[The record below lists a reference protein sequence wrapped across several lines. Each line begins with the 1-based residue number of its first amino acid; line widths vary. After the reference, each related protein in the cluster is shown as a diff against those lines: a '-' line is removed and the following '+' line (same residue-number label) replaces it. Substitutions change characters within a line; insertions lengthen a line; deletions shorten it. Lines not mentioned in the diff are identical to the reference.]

1 MTTFIQ
7 LHLLTAYPAA
17 NLNRDDTGAP
27 KTVTIG
33 GASRLR
39 VSSQSLKR
47 AWRTSELFEAALGG
61 HIGTRTARIGRE
73 AAEIMLA
80 GGIAQAKAVEWGGA
94 IAACFGK
101 VKSEK
106 DKKKL
111 EKDPLIN
118 TDTEQLANVSPTERE
133 SVHVLARTL
142 AVEKRAPTVD
152 ELNFLRKDAMAVDI
166 ALFGRMLAST
176 PEHNIEAACQVAHA
190 FGVGET
196 LMEDD
201 FFTAVD
207 DLREAAAEDAGA
219 GHIGELGF
227 GSALFYTYLCID
239 RDRLLENLNGD
250 EQLMAKTLRAL
261 GECTLKISP
270 TGKQNSFASRAY
282 ASWALAEKSTEQ
294 PRSLAAAFWEPV
306 TGHDQLDEAVRR
318 IITLRDNMNNVY
330 GGGATPCAVLYGDK
344 GEGSVAQLLDF
355 ISA

>member
-39 VSSQSLKR
+39 ISSQSLKR
-47 AWRTSELFEAALGG
+47 AWRTSSLFEEALSG

-73 AAEIMLA
+73 AAEIMLE
-80 GGIAQAKAVEWGGA
+80 GGVSQANAVDWGKTIAN
-94 IAACFGK
+94 CFGK
-101 VKSEK
+101 AKTGK
-106 DKKKL
+106 AKND
-111 EKDPLIN
+111 LIN
-118 TDTEQLANVSPTERE
+118 TETEQLAHVSPAERE
-133 SVHVLARTL
+133 AVQALARTL
-142 AVEKRAPTVD
+142 AKENRAPEAE
-152 ELNFLRKDAMAVDI
+152 ELSFLRKDAMAVDI

-196 LMEDD
+196 LLEDD

-207 DLREAAAEDAGA
+207 DLRQASAEEAGA

-250 EQLMAKTLRAL
+250 EKLLAKTLRAL

-306 TGHDQLDEAVRR
+306 TGTDQLEEAVRR
-318 IITLRDNMNNVY
+318 ITTLRDNMNNVY
-330 GGGATPCAVLYGDK
+330 GGQQTPCATLYGVK

>member
-39 VSSQSLKR
+39 ISSQSLKR
-47 AWRTSELFEAALGG
+47 AWRTSALFEEALCG

-73 AAEIMLA
+73 AAEIMLE
-80 GGIAQAKAVEWGGA
+80 GGVSQANAVDWGKTIAN
-94 IAACFGK
+94 CFGK
-101 VKSEK
+101 AKTGK
-106 DKKKL
+106 AKND
-111 EKDPLIN
+111 LIN
-118 TDTEQLANVSPTERE
+118 TETEQLAHVSPTERE
-133 SVHVLARTL
+133 AVQALARTL
-142 AVEKRAPTVD
+142 ATENRAPLPE
-152 ELNFLRKDAMAVDI
+152 ELSFLRKDAMAVDI

-190 FGVGET
+190 FGVSES
-196 LMEDD
+196 LLEDD

-207 DLREAAAEDAGA
+207 DLRQASAEEAGA

-250 EQLMAKTLRAL
+250 EQLLAKTLRAL

-306 TGHDQLDEAVRR
+306 TGTDQLEEAVRR
-318 IITLRDNMNNVY
+318 ITTLRDNMNNVY
-330 GGGATPCAVLYGDK
+330 GGQQTPCAVLHGVK

>member
-39 VSSQSLKR
+39 ISSQSLKR
-47 AWRTSELFEAALGG
+47 AWRTSALFEEALSG

-73 AAEIMLA
+73 AAEIMLE
-80 GGIAQAKAVEWGGA
+80 GGVSQANAVDWGKTIAN
-94 IAACFGK
+94 CFGK
-101 VKSEK
+101 AKTGK
-106 DKKKL
+106 AKND
-111 EKDPLIN
+111 LIN
-118 TDTEQLANVSPTERE
+118 TETEQLAHVSPTERE
-133 SVHVLARTL
+133 AVQALARTL
-142 AVEKRAPTVD
+142 ATENRAPLPE
-152 ELNFLRKDAMAVDI
+152 ELSFLRKDAMAVDI

-190 FGVGET
+190 FGVSES
-196 LMEDD
+196 LLEDD

-207 DLREAAAEDAGA
+207 DLRQASAEEAGA

-250 EQLMAKTLRAL
+250 EQLLEKTLRAL

-294 PRSLAAAFWEPV
+294 PRSLAAAFWEPI
-306 TGHDQLDEAVRR
+306 TGTDQLEEAVRR
-318 IITLRDNMNNVY
+318 ITTLRDNMNNVY
-330 GGGATPCAVLYGDK
+330 GGQQTPCAVLHGVK
-344 GEGSVAQLLDF
+344 GEGSVTQLLDF

>member
-39 VSSQSLKR
+39 ISSQSLKR
-47 AWRTSELFEAALGG
+47 AWRTSALFEEALSG

-73 AAEIMLA
+73 AAEIMLE
-80 GGIAQAKAVEWGGA
+80 GGVSQANAIDWGKTIAN
-94 IAACFGK
+94 CFGK
-101 VKSEK
+101 AKTGK
-106 DKKKL
+106 AKND
-111 EKDPLIN
+111 LIN
-118 TDTEQLANVSPTERE
+118 TETEQLAHVSPAERE
-133 SVHVLARTL
+133 AVQALARTL
-142 AVEKRAPTVD
+142 ATENRAPLPE
-152 ELNFLRKDAMAVDI
+152 ELSFLRKDAMAVDI

-190 FGVGET
+190 FGVSES
-196 LMEDD
+196 LLEDD

-207 DLREAAAEDAGA
+207 DLRQASAEEAGA

-250 EQLMAKTLRAL
+250 EQLLAKTLRAL

-306 TGHDQLDEAVRR
+306 TGTDQLEEAVRR
-318 IITLRDNMNNVY
+318 ITTLRENMNNVY
-330 GGGATPCAVLYGDK
+330 GGQQTPCAVLHGVK

>member
-39 VSSQSLKR
+39 ISSPSLKR
-47 AWRTSELFEAALGG
+47 AWRTSALFEEALSG

-73 AAEIMLA
+73 AAEIMLE
-80 GGIAQAKAVEWGGA
+80 GGVSEANAVDWGKTIAN
-94 IAACFGK
+94 CFGK
-101 VKSEK
+101 AKTGK
-106 DKKKL
+106 AKND
-111 EKDPLIN
+111 LIN
-118 TDTEQLANVSPTERE
+118 TETEQLAHVSPTERE
-133 SVHVLARTL
+133 AVQALARTL
-142 AVEKRAPTVD
+142 ATENRAPLPE
-152 ELNFLRKDAMAVDI
+152 ELSFLRKDAMAVDI

-190 FGVGET
+190 FGVSES
-196 LMEDD
+196 LLEDD

-207 DLREAAAEDAGA
+207 DLRQASAEEAGA

-250 EQLMAKTLRAL
+250 EQLLAKTLRAL

-306 TGHDQLDEAVRR
+306 TGTDQLEEAVRR
-318 IITLRDNMNNVY
+318 ITTLRDNMNNVY
-330 GGGATPCAVLYGDK
+330 GGQQTPCAVLHGVK

>member
-39 VSSQSLKR
+39 ISSQSLKR
-47 AWRTSELFEAALGG
+47 AWRTSALFEEALSG

-73 AAEIMLA
+73 AAEIMLE
-80 GGIAQAKAVEWGGA
+80 GGVSQANAIDWGKTIAN
-94 IAACFGK
+94 CFGK
-101 VKSEK
+101 AKTGK
-106 DKKKL
+106 AKND
-111 EKDPLIN
+111 LIN
-118 TDTEQLANVSPTERE
+118 TETEQLAHVSPAERE
-133 SVHVLARTL
+133 AVQALARTL
-142 AVEKRAPTVD
+142 ATENRAPLPE
-152 ELNFLRKDAMAVDI
+152 ELSFLRKDAMAVDI

-190 FGVGET
+190 FGVSEP
-196 LMEDD
+196 LLEDD

-207 DLREAAAEDAGA
+207 DLRQASAEEAGA

-250 EQLMAKTLRAL
+250 EQLLAKTLRAL

-306 TGHDQLDEAVRR
+306 TGTDQLEEAVRR
-318 IITLRDNMNNVY
+318 ITTLRDNMNNVY
-330 GGGATPCAVLYGDK
+330 GGQQTPCAVLHGVK

>member
-39 VSSQSLKR
+39 ISSQSLKR
-47 AWRTSELFEAALGG
+47 AWRTSTLFEEALAG

-73 AAEIMLA
+73 AAKIILD
-80 GGIAQAKAVEWGGA
+80 GGVSPTKAIEWGGA
-94 IAACFGK
+94 IAGCFGTLK
-101 VKSEK
+101 KEK
-106 DKKKL
+106 DKSKL
-111 EKDPLIN
+111 DKDPLIN
-118 TDTEQLANVSPTERE
+118 TETLELAHISPTERE
-133 SVHVLARTL
+133 AVLALARTL
-142 AVEKRAPTVD
+142 AEEERAPTPD
-152 ELNFLRKDAMAVDI
+152 ELSFLRKEAMAVDI

-196 LMEDD
+196 LIEDD

-207 DLREAAAEDAGA
+207 DLRQASAEEAGA

-227 GSALFYTYLCID
+227 GSALFYTYICID
-239 RDRLLENLNGD
+239 RDSLLQNLNGD
-250 EQLMAKTLRAL
+250 EQLLAKTLRAL
-261 GECTLKISP
+261 GECSLKISP

-282 ASWALAEKSTEQ
+282 ASWALVEKSTEQ

-306 TGHDQLDEAVRR
+306 TGNNQLEEAVRR
-318 IITLRDNMNNVY
+318 ITMLRDNMNKVY
-330 GGGATPCAVLYGDK
+330 GSEKTPCATLYGMK

>member
-39 VSSQSLKR
+39 ISSQSLKR
-47 AWRTSELFEAALGG
+47 AWRTSALFEEALSG

-73 AAEIMLA
+73 AAEIILE
-80 GGIAQAKAVEWGGA
+80 GGVGATKAVEWGGA
-94 IAACFGK
+94 IAGCFGK

-106 DKKKL
+106 DKNRL
-111 EKDPLIN
+111 AKDPLIN
-118 TDTEQLANVSPTERE
+118 TETEQLAHVSPTERE
-133 SVHVLARTL
+133 AVQALARTL
-142 AVEKRAPTVD
+142 ATENRAPLPE
-152 ELNFLRKDAMAVDI
+152 ELSFLRKDAMAVDI

-190 FGVGET
+190 FGVSES
-196 LMEDD
+196 LLEDD

-207 DLREAAAEDAGA
+207 DLRQASAEEAGA

-250 EQLMAKTLRAL
+250 EQLLAKTLRAL

-306 TGHDQLDEAVRR
+306 TGTDQLEEAVRR
-318 IITLRDNMNNVY
+318 ITTLRDNMNNVY
-330 GGGATPCAVLYGDK
+330 GGQQTPCAVLHGVK

>member
-39 VSSQSLKR
+39 ISSQSVKR
-47 AWRTSELFEAALGG
+47 AWRTSSLFEEALSG

-73 AAEIMLA
+73 AAEIMLE
-80 GGIAQAKAVEWGGA
+80 GGVSQANAVDWGKTIAN
-94 IAACFGK
+94 CFGK
-101 VKSEK
+101 AKTGK
-106 DKKKL
+106 AKND
-111 EKDPLIN
+111 LIN
-118 TDTEQLANVSPTERE
+118 TETEQLAHVSPTERE
-133 SVHVLARTL
+133 AVQALARTL
-142 AVEKRAPTVD
+142 ATENRAPKAE
-152 ELNFLRKDAMAVDI
+152 ELSFLRKDAMAVDI

-196 LMEDD
+196 LLEDD

-207 DLREAAAEDAGA
+207 DLRQASAEEAGA

-250 EQLMAKTLRAL
+250 EKLLAKTLRAL

-306 TGHDQLDEAVRR
+306 TGTDQLEEAVRR
-318 IITLRDNMNNVY
+318 ITTLRDNMNNVY
-330 GGGATPCAVLYGDK
+330 GGQQTPCATLYGVK

>member
-39 VSSQSLKR
+39 ISSQSLKR
-47 AWRTSELFEAALGG
+47 AWRTSALFEEALSG

-73 AAEIMLA
+73 AAEIMLE
-80 GGIAQAKAVEWGGA
+80 GGVSQANAVDWGKTIAN
-94 IAACFGK
+94 CFGK
-101 VKSEK
+101 AKTGK
-106 DKKKL
+106 AKND
-111 EKDPLIN
+111 LIN
-118 TDTEQLANVSPTERE
+118 TETEQLAHVSPTERE
-133 SVHVLARTL
+133 AVQALARTL
-142 AVEKRAPTVD
+142 ATENRAPLPE
-152 ELNFLRKDAMAVDI
+152 ELSFLRKDAMAVDI

-190 FGVGET
+190 FGVSES
-196 LMEDD
+196 LLEDD

-207 DLREAAAEDAGA
+207 DLRQASAEEAGA

-250 EQLMAKTLRAL
+250 EQLLAKTLRAL

-294 PRSLAAAFWEPV
+294 PRSLAAAFWEPL
-306 TGHDQLDEAVRR
+306 TGTDQLEEAVRR
-318 IITLRDNMNNVY
+318 ITTLRDNMNNVY
-330 GGGATPCAVLYGDK
+330 GGQQTPCAVLHGVK

>member
-39 VSSQSLKR
+39 ISSQSLKR
-47 AWRTSELFEAALGG
+47 AWRTSALFEDVLSG

-73 AAEIMLA
+73 AAEIMLE
-80 GGIAQAKAVEWGGA
+80 GGVGATKAVEWGGA
-94 IAACFGK
+94 IAGCFGK

-106 DKKKL
+106 DKNRL
-111 EKDPLIN
+111 AKDPLIN
-118 TDTEQLANVSPTERE
+118 TETEQLAHVSPAERE
-133 SVHVLARTL
+133 AVQALARTL
-142 AVEKRAPTVD
+142 ATENRAPLPE
-152 ELNFLRKDAMAVDI
+152 ELSFLRKDAMAVDI

-190 FGVGET
+190 FGVSES
-196 LMEDD
+196 LLEDD

-207 DLREAAAEDAGA
+207 DLRQASAEEAGA

-250 EQLMAKTLRAL
+250 EQLLAKTLRAL

-306 TGHDQLDEAVRR
+306 TGTDQLEEAVRR
-318 IITLRDNMNNVY
+318 ITTLRDNMNNVY
-330 GGGATPCAVLYGDK
+330 GGQQTPCAVLHGVK

>member
-39 VSSQSLKR
+39 ISSQSLKR
-47 AWRTSELFEAALGG
+47 AWRTSSLFEEALSG

-73 AAEIMLA
+73 AAEIMLE
-80 GGIAQAKAVEWGGA
+80 GGVSQANAVDWGKTIAN
-94 IAACFGK
+94 CFGK
-101 VKSEK
+101 AKTGK
-106 DKKKL
+106 AKND
-111 EKDPLIN
+111 LIN
-118 TDTEQLANVSPTERE
+118 TETEQLAHVSPTERE
-133 SVHVLARTL
+133 AVQALARTL
-142 AVEKRAPTVD
+142 ATENRAPKAE
-152 ELNFLRKDAMAVDI
+152 ELSFLRKDAMAVDI

-176 PEHNIEAACQVAHA
+176 PEYNIEAACQVAHA

-196 LMEDD
+196 LLEDD

-207 DLREAAAEDAGA
+207 DLRQASAEEAGA

-250 EQLMAKTLRAL
+250 EKLLAKTLRAL

-306 TGHDQLDEAVRR
+306 TGTDQLEEAVRR

-330 GGGATPCAVLYGDK
+330 GGQQTPCATLYGVK

>member
-39 VSSQSLKR
+39 ISSQSLKR
-47 AWRTSELFEAALGG
+47 AWRTSALFEEALSG

-73 AAEIMLA
+73 AAEIMLE
-80 GGIAQAKAVEWGGA
+80 GGVSQANAVDWGKTIAN
-94 IAACFGK
+94 CFGK
-101 VKSEK
+101 AKTGK
-106 DKKKL
+106 AKND
-111 EKDPLIN
+111 LIN
-118 TDTEQLANVSPTERE
+118 TETEQLAHVSPTERE
-133 SVHVLARTL
+133 AVQALARTL
-142 AVEKRAPTVD
+142 ATENRAPLPE
-152 ELNFLRKDAMAVDI
+152 ELSFLRKDAMAVDI

-190 FGVGET
+190 FGVSES
-196 LMEDD
+196 LLEDD

-207 DLREAAAEDAGA
+207 DLRQASAEEAGA

-250 EQLMAKTLRAL
+250 EQLLAKTLRAL

-294 PRSLAAAFWEPV
+294 PRSLAAAFWEPL
-306 TGHDQLDEAVRR
+306 TGTDQLEEAVRR
-318 IITLRDNMNNVY
+318 ITTLRDNMNNVY
-330 GGGATPCAVLYGDK
+330 GGQQTPCAVLHAVK

>member
-39 VSSQSLKR
+39 ISSQSLKR
-47 AWRTSELFEAALGG
+47 AWRTSALFEEALSG

-73 AAEIMLA
+73 AAEIMLE
-80 GGIAQAKAVEWGGA
+80 GGVSQANAVDWGKTIAN
-94 IAACFGK
+94 CFGK
-101 VKSEK
+101 AKTGK
-106 DKKKL
+106 AKND
-111 EKDPLIN
+111 LIN
-118 TDTEQLANVSPTERE
+118 TETEQLAHVSPAERE
-133 SVHVLARTL
+133 AVQALARTL
-142 AVEKRAPTVD
+142 ATENRAPLPE
-152 ELNFLRKDAMAVDI
+152 ELSFLRKDAMAVDI

-190 FGVGET
+190 FGVSES
-196 LMEDD
+196 LLEDD

-207 DLREAAAEDAGA
+207 DLRQASAEEAGA

-250 EQLMAKTLRAL
+250 EQLLAKTLRAL

-294 PRSLAAAFWEPV
+294 PRSLAAAFWEPI
-306 TGHDQLDEAVRR
+306 TGTDQLEEAVRR
-318 IITLRDNMNNVY
+318 ITTLRDNMNNVY
-330 GGGATPCAVLYGDK
+330 GGQQTPCAVLHGVK

>member
-39 VSSQSLKR
+39 ISSQSLKR
-47 AWRTSELFEAALGG
+47 AWRTSALFEEALCG

-73 AAEIMLA
+73 AAEIMLE
-80 GGIAQAKAVEWGGA
+80 GGVSQANAVDWGKTIAN
-94 IAACFGK
+94 CFGK
-101 VKSEK
+101 AKTGK
-106 DKKKL
+106 AKND
-111 EKDPLIN
+111 LIN
-118 TDTEQLANVSPTERE
+118 TETEQLAHVSPTERE
-133 SVHVLARTL
+133 AVQALSRTL
-142 AVEKRAPTVD
+142 ATENRAPLPE
-152 ELNFLRKDAMAVDI
+152 ELSFLRKDAMAVDI

-190 FGVGET
+190 FGVSES
-196 LMEDD
+196 LLEDD

-207 DLREAAAEDAGA
+207 DLRQASAEEAGA

-250 EQLMAKTLRAL
+250 EQLLAKTLRAL

-306 TGHDQLDEAVRR
+306 TGTDQLEEAVRR
-318 IITLRDNMNNVY
+318 ITTLRDNMNNVY
-330 GGGATPCAVLYGDK
+330 GGQQTPCAVLHGVK

>member
-39 VSSQSLKR
+39 ISSQSLKR
-47 AWRTSELFEAALGG
+47 AWRTSALFEEALSG

-73 AAEIMLA
+73 AAEIMLE
-80 GGIAQAKAVEWGGA
+80 GGVSQANAIDWGKTIAN
-94 IAACFGK
+94 CFGK
-101 VKSEK
+101 AKTGK
-106 DKKKL
+106 AKND
-111 EKDPLIN
+111 LIN
-118 TDTEQLANVSPTERE
+118 TETEQLAHVSPAERE
-133 SVHVLARTL
+133 AVQALARTL
-142 AVEKRAPTVD
+142 ATENRAPLPE
-152 ELNFLRKDAMAVDI
+152 ELSFLRKDAMAVDI

-190 FGVGET
+190 FGVSES
-196 LMEDD
+196 LLEDD

-207 DLREAAAEDAGA
+207 DLRQASAEEAGA

-250 EQLMAKTLRAL
+250 EQLLAKTLRAL

-294 PRSLAAAFWEPV
+294 PRSLAAAFWEPI
-306 TGHDQLDEAVRR
+306 TGTDQLEEAVRR
-318 IITLRDNMNNVY
+318 ITTLRENMNNVY
-330 GGGATPCAVLYGDK
+330 GGQQTPCAVLHGVK

>member
-39 VSSQSLKR
+39 ISSQSLKR
-47 AWRTSELFEAALGG
+47 AWRTSALFEEALCG

-73 AAEIMLA
+73 AAEIMLE
-80 GGIAQAKAVEWGGA
+80 GGVSQANAVDWGKTIAN
-94 IAACFGK
+94 CFGK
-101 VKSEK
+101 AKTGK
-106 DKKKL
+106 AKND
-111 EKDPLIN
+111 LIN
-118 TDTEQLANVSPTERE
+118 TETEQLAHVSPTERE
-133 SVHVLARTL
+133 AVQALARTL
-142 AVEKRAPTVD
+142 ATENRAPLPE
-152 ELNFLRKDAMAVDI
+152 ELSFLRKDAMAVDI

-190 FGVGET
+190 FGVSES
-196 LMEDD
+196 LLEDD

-207 DLREAAAEDAGA
+207 DLRQASAEEAGA

-250 EQLMAKTLRAL
+250 EQLLEKTLRAL

-294 PRSLAAAFWEPV
+294 PRSLAAAFWEPI
-306 TGHDQLDEAVRR
+306 TGTDQLEEAVRR
-318 IITLRDNMNNVY
+318 ITTLRENMNNVY
-330 GGGATPCAVLYGDK
+330 GGQQTPCAVLHGVK

>member
-39 VSSQSLKR
+39 ISSQSLKR
-47 AWRTSELFEAALGG
+47 AWRTSALFEEALSG

-73 AAEIMLA
+73 AAEIMLE
-80 GGIAQAKAVEWGGA
+80 GGVSQANAVDWGKTIAN
-94 IAACFGK
+94 CFGK
-101 VKSEK
+101 AKTGKAKNDLV
-106 DKKKL
+106 
-111 EKDPLIN
+111 N
-118 TDTEQLANVSPTERE
+118 TETEQLAHVSPTERE
-133 SVHVLARTL
+133 AVQALARTL
-142 AVEKRAPTVD
+142 ATENRAPKAE
-152 ELNFLRKDAMAVDI
+152 ELSFLRKDAMAVDI

-176 PEHNIEAACQVAHA
+176 PEYNIEAACQVAHA

-196 LMEDD
+196 LLEDD

-207 DLREAAAEDAGA
+207 DLRQASAEEAGA

-250 EQLMAKTLRAL
+250 EKLLAKTLRAL

-306 TGHDQLDEAVRR
+306 TGTDQLEEAVRR
-318 IITLRDNMNNVY
+318 ITTLRDNMNNVY
-330 GGGATPCAVLYGDK
+330 GGQQTPCATLYGVK

>member
-39 VSSQSLKR
+39 ISSQSLKR
-47 AWRTSELFEAALGG
+47 AWRTSALFEEALSG

-73 AAEIMLA
+73 AAEIMLE
-80 GGIAQAKAVEWGGA
+80 GGVSQANAVDWGKTIAN
-94 IAACFGK
+94 CFGK
-101 VKSEK
+101 AKTGK
-106 DKKKL
+106 AKND
-111 EKDPLIN
+111 LIN
-118 TDTEQLANVSPTERE
+118 TETEQLAHVSPAERE
-133 SVHVLARTL
+133 AVQALARTL
-142 AVEKRAPTVD
+142 ATENRAPLPE
-152 ELNFLRKDAMAVDI
+152 ELSFLRKDAMAVDI

-190 FGVGET
+190 FGVSES
-196 LMEDD
+196 LLEDD

-207 DLREAAAEDAGA
+207 DLRQASAEEAGA

-250 EQLMAKTLRAL
+250 EQLLAKTLRAL

-306 TGHDQLDEAVRR
+306 TGTDQLEEAVRR
-318 IITLRDNMNNVY
+318 ITTLRDNMNNVY
-330 GGGATPCAVLYGDK
+330 GGQQTPCAVLHGVK

>member
-80 GGIAQAKAVEWGGA
+80 GGVAQAKAIEWGGA

-106 DKKKL
+106 DKNRL

-118 TDTEQLANVSPTERE
+118 TETEQLAHVSPTERE
-133 SVHVLARTL
+133 SVHVLALTL

-190 FGVGET
+190 FGVSET
-196 LMEDD
+196 MM
-201 FFTAVD
+201 
-207 DLREAAAEDAGA
+207 EDAGA

-318 IITLRDNMNNVY
+318 ITTLRDNMNNVY
-330 GGGATPCAVLYGDK
+330 GGEATPYAVLYGDK

>member
-39 VSSQSLKR
+39 ISSQSLKR
-47 AWRTSELFEAALGG
+47 AWRTSALFEEALCG

-73 AAEIMLA
+73 AAEIMLE
-80 GGIAQAKAVEWGGA
+80 GGVSQANAIDWGKTIAN
-94 IAACFGK
+94 CFGK
-101 VKSEK
+101 AKTGK
-106 DKKKL
+106 AKND
-111 EKDPLIN
+111 LIN
-118 TDTEQLANVSPTERE
+118 TETEQLAHVSPTERE
-133 SVHVLARTL
+133 AVQALARTL
-142 AVEKRAPTVD
+142 AAENRAPLPE
-152 ELNFLRKDAMAVDI
+152 ELSFLRKDAMAVDI

-190 FGVGET
+190 FGVSES
-196 LMEDD
+196 LLEDD

-207 DLREAAAEDAGA
+207 DLRQASAEEAGA

-250 EQLMAKTLRAL
+250 EQLLAKTLRAL

-294 PRSLAAAFWEPV
+294 PRSLAAAFWEPI
-306 TGHDQLDEAVRR
+306 TGTDQLEEAVRR
-318 IITLRDNMNNVY
+318 ITTLRENMNNVY
-330 GGGATPCAVLYGDK
+330 GGQQTPCAVLHGVK

>member
-39 VSSQSLKR
+39 ISSQSLKR
-47 AWRTSELFEAALGG
+47 AWRTSSLFEEALSG

-73 AAEIMLA
+73 AAEIMLE
-80 GGIAQAKAVEWGGA
+80 GGVGATKAVEWGGA
-94 IAACFGK
+94 IARCFGK

-106 DKKKL
+106 DKNKL

-118 TDTEQLANVSPTERE
+118 TETEQLAHVSPTERE
-133 SVHVLARTL
+133 AVQALARTL
-142 AVEKRAPTVD
+142 ATENRAPKAE
-152 ELNFLRKDAMAVDI
+152 ELSFLRKDAMAVDI

-176 PEHNIEAACQVAHA
+176 PEYNIEAACQVAHA

-196 LMEDD
+196 LLEDD

-207 DLREAAAEDAGA
+207 DLRQASAEEAGA

-250 EQLMAKTLRAL
+250 EKLLAKTLRAL

-306 TGHDQLDEAVRR
+306 TGTDQLEEAVRR
-318 IITLRDNMNNVY
+318 ITTLRDNMNNVY
-330 GGGATPCAVLYGDK
+330 GGQQTPCATLYGVK

>member
-80 GGIAQAKAVEWGGA
+80 GGIAQAKAIEWGGA

-118 TDTEQLANVSPTERE
+118 TDTEQLAHVSPTERE
-133 SVHVLARTL
+133 SVHALARTL

-250 EQLMAKTLRAL
+250 EQLVAQTLRAL
-261 GECTLKISP
+261 GECVLKISP

-318 IITLRDNMNNVY
+318 ITTLRDNMNKVY

>member
-39 VSSQSLKR
+39 ISSQSLKR
-47 AWRTSELFEAALGG
+47 AWRTSALFEEALCG

-73 AAEIMLA
+73 AAEIMLE
-80 GGIAQAKAVEWGGA
+80 GGVRATKAVEWGGA
-94 IAACFGK
+94 IAGCFGK

-106 DKKKL
+106 DKNRL
-111 EKDPLIN
+111 AKDPLIN
-118 TDTEQLANVSPTERE
+118 TETEQLAHVSPTERE
-133 SVHVLARTL
+133 AVQALARTL
-142 AVEKRAPTVD
+142 ATENRAPLPE
-152 ELNFLRKDAMAVDI
+152 ELSFLRKDAMAVDI

-190 FGVGET
+190 FGVSES
-196 LMEDD
+196 LLEDD

-207 DLREAAAEDAGA
+207 DLRQASAEEAGA

-250 EQLMAKTLRAL
+250 EQLLAKTLRAL

-306 TGHDQLDEAVRR
+306 TGTDQLEEAVRR
-318 IITLRDNMNNVY
+318 ITTLRENMNNVY
-330 GGGATPCAVLYGDK
+330 GGQQTPCAVLHGVK

>member
-39 VSSQSLKR
+39 ISSQSLKR
-47 AWRTSELFEAALGG
+47 AWRTSALFEEALSG

-73 AAEIMLA
+73 AAEIMLE
-80 GGIAQAKAVEWGGA
+80 GGVSQANAVDWGKTIAN
-94 IAACFGK
+94 CFGK
-101 VKSEK
+101 AKTGK
-106 DKKKL
+106 AKND
-111 EKDPLIN
+111 LIN
-118 TDTEQLANVSPTERE
+118 TETEQLAHVSPAERE
-133 SVHVLARTL
+133 AVQALARTL
-142 AVEKRAPTVD
+142 ATEKRAPKVE
-152 ELNFLRKDAMAVDI
+152 ELSFLRKDAMAVDI

-196 LMEDD
+196 LLEDD

-207 DLREAAAEDAGA
+207 DLRQASAEEAGA

-250 EQLMAKTLRAL
+250 EKLLAKTLRAL

-306 TGHDQLDEAVRR
+306 TGTDQLEEAVRR
-318 IITLRDNMNNVY
+318 ITTLRDNMNNVY
-330 GGGATPCAVLYGDK
+330 GGQQTPCATLYGVK